1 MPYLTLGE
9 LGEDD
14 TRNIPIEISGY
25 EEYAILNAMMKHM
38 KSGTDNYKYDGLL
51 KGRESGAGNTSIEKG
66 PHKEMT
72 LDQFYYSTLSETETR
87 SRDKDQVLSR
97 YLSPTGESQTAER
110 SKTVLVVHQLWL
122 FVIDESTSELVLKT
136 LTIRIQELI
145 HLLFL
150 LLQERLFQQQPSQA
164 CNPATLSLKASGNI
178 LFLGEPMVTLT
189 P

>member
-97 YLSPTGESQTAER
+97 YLSPANESQTAER
-110 SKTVLVVHQLWL
+110 SKTILVVHQLWL
-122 FVIDESTSELVLKT
+122 FVIDESTSELALKMIGIQA
-136 LTIRIQELI
+136 LIDLLFSQEL
-145 HLLFL
+145 LF
-150 LLQERLFQQQPSQA
+150 RQQPSQP
-164 CNPATLSLKASGNI
+164 CNLAMLSLKASGSI
-178 LFLGEPMVTLT
+178 LFPGEPMVTST
-189 P
+189 PW